1 MWLIMSTTTTLKN
14 IEMTI
19 QEAATTLGLQPHE
32 IRRFVEYG
40 VLHPRIS
47 TTHGRGRRRIF
58 TGADLVRIRALLIL
72 GEANCVPRSS
82 KWMKRW
88 FRIPDAEFLDAERL
102 VITMERQLHRTA
114 AKVGKKGALIGT
126 GYVGDKTPPEDFSP
140 CSVSI
145 AVDLVRIRATIEAV
159 LAE

>member
-1 MWLIMSTTTTLKN
+1 MTTPLKN

-40 VLHPRIS
+40 VLRPRIS

-58 TGADLVRIRALLIL
+58 TGADLVRIQALITLD
-72 GEANCVPRSS
+72 AVNCVPRSS
-82 KWMKRW
+82 KWVKRW
-88 FRIPDAEFLDAERL
+88 FHAPDAEFLNGERL
-102 VITMERQLHRTA
+102 EFTMERQLHRIS
-114 AKVGKKGALIGT
+114 GKGGKRGALIGT
-126 GYVGDKTPPEDFSP
+126 GYIGDKKPPENFTP

-145 AVDLVRIRATIEAV
+145 VIDLVKIRAAIEAV
-159 LAE
+159 LTE